1 MHRSSPAR
9 FCSWMAERPSVP
21 RSCSNIAGEVPVN
34 IASHIDRASRHFPT
48 QPAVIFEGH
57 SMTFAELRDQVQRVA
72 AGLAAAGVQPGDRVA
87 LFLPNAPAFVV
98 AYQACQ
104 WLGAVT
110 VSVNVMLTTDELRY
124 LLEDSGARFVFTT
137 EALWPV

>member
-1 MHRSSPAR
+1 M
-9 FCSWMAERPSVP
+9 
-21 RSCSNIAGEVPVN
+21 N

-48 QPAVIFEGH
+48 QPAIIFEGR
-57 SMTFAELRDQVQRVA
+57 SMSFSEVCDQVQCVA

-87 LFLPNAPAFVV
+87 LFLPNTPGFVV

-110 VSVNVMLTTDELRY
+110 VSVNVMLTTEELRY
-124 LLEDSGARFVFTT
+124 LLEDSGVRFVFTT
-137 EALWPV
+137 EALWPALAPIVEQVGGRRNVVISEGAV